1 MTRTALIQMESF
13 ALLHV
18 AYTQLVIIWQ
28 FEKECIFE
36 IIKALQCGAVPRC
49 SSWPRVQPTVIAG
62 WILHWI
68 SPVIKRAPS
77 LPPSGESVLWHS
89 PGSPLSPCE
98 WNYLFKEQCPQAA
111 ERKSPT
117 LGCQSYQKCT
127 LTWHPSHS
135 AQWAELEEDRME
147 QFWLVGEVVEH
158 GLVPQ
163 DPVPRH
169 SFCRWSADFGTG
181 ISFGVVGIPGEELKP
196 LSVASQCLSRPI
208 TKSTLDYQLNNV
220 LSAYRNRCCTPII

>member
-1 MTRTALIQMESF
+1 MTTLNCLLSSVHTHKYVVPSKLWCVQYFVWGLLYLSVLAAHLLWSSPTFISRPESRNFQVMTRTALIQMESF

-28 FEKECIFE
+28 FEKECVFE

-62 WILHWI
+62 SILHWI

-89 PGSPLSPCE
+89 PGPPLSPCE
-98 WNYLFKEQCPQAA
+98 WNYPFKEQCPQAA
-111 ERKSPT
+111 KRKSPT
-117 LGCQSYQKCT
+117 LGCQSYQKCI

-135 AQWAELEEDRME
+135 AQWVELER
-147 QFWLVGEVVEH
+147 
-158 GLVPQ
+158 
-163 DPVPRH
+163 
-169 SFCRWSADFGTG
+169 TG
-181 ISFGVVGIPGEELKP
+181 RSSLG
-196 LSVASQCLSRPI
+196 
-208 TKSTLDYQLNNV
+208 
-220 LSAYRNRCCTPII
+220 